1 MNARR
6 KILVVEDDDLMQG
19 MLKDALGP
27 MGHELVLAADGI
39 EAWEAFEQCD
49 FDLVL
54 ADYKLPRMDGIQLLK
69 RIRAAR
75 PDAIVILMTA
85 YGTVES
91 AVEAMKS
98 GAYDFITKPFLSEE
112 IVHLVRK
119 GMEFLELKQENIR
132 LRRTLEERVTLGSII
147 GKSRVMQELFRLI
160 EVVAPMQSTV
170 LIQGESGTGK
180 ERVADAIHH
189 LSSRRNKPL
198 IKVSCAALPET
209 LLESELFGHEKGAF
223 TDAATRKIGRF
234 ELADKGSLF
243 LDDIDDLNPNVQVK
257 LLRVLQEKELVRV
270 GGEQTVKI
278 DVRMIAA
285 TKSDLQEEIK
295 KGGFR
300 SDLFYRLNVV
310 PMHLPPLR
318 ERREDIPL
326 LVGHFLKTFNVM
338 MKKNVALSDEVLSRF
353 MKYNWPGNIRELE
366 NLVERLVTVT
376 VTKTVRG
383 EDLPQAFRET
393 IQWSPS
399 PLKNVVIAS
408 EKEHI
413 LRVLGWTGGKK
424 KDAAE
429 LLGITPKTLW
439 QKMKEYKLSG

>member
-1 MNARR
+1 MNTRS

-27 MGHELVLAADGI
+27 MGHELVLAADGV
-39 EAWEAFEQCD
+39 EAWETFGQGG

-69 RIRAAR
+69 KIKAAR

-119 GMEFLELKQENIR
+119 GMEFLELKRENVR
-132 LRRTLEERVTLGSII
+132 LRQTLEERVALGSII
-147 GKSRVMQELFRLI
+147 GKSRPMQELFRLI

-189 LSSRRNKPL
+189 LSPRRNKPL

-257 LLRVLQEKELVRV
+257 LLRVLQEKELERV
-270 GGEQTVKI
+270 GGVQTIKI

-285 TKSDLQEEIK
+285 TKSDLQEKIK
-295 KGGFR
+295 KGRFR

-310 PMHLPPLR
+310 PMLLPPLR
-318 ERREDIPL
+318 ERKEDIPL
-326 LVGHFLKTFNVM
+326 LVGHFLKKFNGM
-338 MKKNVALSDEVLSRF
+338 MKKDVVLSDEVLSRF

-366 NLVERLVTVT
+366 NLIERLVTVT

-383 EDLPQAFRET
+383 EDLPQVFRET
-393 IQWSPS
+393 VRWSPS
-399 PLKNVVIAS
+399 LLKNVVMES

-413 LRVLGWTGGKK
+413 LRVLDLTGGKK
-424 KDAAE
+424 KEAAG

-439 QKMKEYKLSG
+439 QKLKEYKL

>member
-1 MNARR
+1 
-6 KILVVEDDDLMQG
+6 
-19 MLKDALGP
+19 
-27 MGHELVLAADGI
+27 
-39 EAWEAFEQCD
+39 
-49 FDLVL
+49 
-54 ADYKLPRMDGIQLLK
+54 
-69 RIRAAR
+69 
-75 PDAIVILMTA
+75 
-85 YGTVES
+85 
-91 AVEAMKS
+91 
-98 GAYDFITKPFLSEE
+98 
-112 IVHLVRK
+112 
-119 GMEFLELKQENIR
+119 
-132 LRRTLEERVTLGSII
+132 
-147 GKSRVMQELFRLI
+147 
-160 EVVAPMQSTV
+160 
-170 LIQGESGTGK
+170 
-180 ERVADAIHH
+180 
-189 LSSRRNKPL
+189 
-198 IKVSCAALPET
+198 
-209 LLESELFGHEKGAF
+209 
-223 TDAATRKIGRF
+223 
-234 ELADKGSLF
+234 
-243 LDDIDDLNPNVQVK
+243 
-257 LLRVLQEKELVRV
+257 VLQEKELVRV